1 MLFTDVSTV
10 RCRSVELQA
19 VPREVNLP
27 VPKLQRSK
35 EAEAGSGMFSW
46 AAGWGRCPLPRS
58 ETTTATVLC
67 RCCWVFCGLLL
78 VLRCEL
84 PKGERFGAHAGHT
97 PGLTPVCLPLLR
109 LYEKH
114 LYVRPILV
122 SLNHSCASLP

>member
-27 VPKLQRSK
+27 VPKLQRCK

-46 AAGWGRCPLPRS
+46 AAGWGRCPLPCS

-67 RCCWVFCGLLL
+67 RGCWCSVGCSW
-78 VLRCEL
+78 C
-84 PKGERFGAHAGHT
+84 
-97 PGLTPVCLPLLR
+97 
-109 LYEKH
+109 
-114 LYVRPILV
+114 
-122 SLNHSCASLP
+122 